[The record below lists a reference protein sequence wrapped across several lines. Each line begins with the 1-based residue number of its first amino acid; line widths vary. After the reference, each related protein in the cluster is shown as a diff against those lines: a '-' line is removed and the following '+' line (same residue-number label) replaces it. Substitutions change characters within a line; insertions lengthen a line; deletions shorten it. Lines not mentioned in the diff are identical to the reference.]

1 MRDLLD
7 YANPAQGTD
16 SVHAFS
22 QGNTSPLVAR
32 PFAMTHWAPQ
42 TEEGP
47 RRTRVGFAEAL
58 SAELPTTPDGQKMTR
73 TTQLQMA
80 VVERTR
86 FAREQA
92 HQ

>member
-47 RRTRVGFAEAL
+47 RFYK
-58 SAELPTTPDGQKMTR
+58 TT
-73 TTQLQMA
+73 
-80 VVERTR
+80 
-86 FAREQA
+86 ARQFQGLRA
-92 HQ
+92 